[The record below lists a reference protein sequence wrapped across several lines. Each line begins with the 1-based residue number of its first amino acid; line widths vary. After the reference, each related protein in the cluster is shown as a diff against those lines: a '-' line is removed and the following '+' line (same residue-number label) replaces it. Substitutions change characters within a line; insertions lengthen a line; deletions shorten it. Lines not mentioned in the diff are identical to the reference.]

1 MQYTE
6 FIHPED
12 AAALKALK
20 AIPLLSKVLKKAMDI
35 GAEQLQT
42 GMNMATKIRLSPTQL
57 PHLYNILPPICE
69 QLEIREPE
77 YFLEMSPLPNAYAF
91 GDTQTA
97 ITITSALVEMM
108 SEEELRAVVAHE
120 CGHIACHHML
130 YHTLAQMIANASG
143 AFEALAALA
152 IPVQVA
158 LFYWQRKSE
167 LSTRLEEVNTACQV
181 VAGRVER
188 VQTRI
193 DKERKRYSRIYEQT
207 DKDITITD
215 WLREWRESHEGLKG
229 RIQQMAAAW
238 NTVNKQIEDESQEQ
252 RTEQALL
259 EELALRQAAVS
270 QWADT
275 LQKRI
280 EACRTQAD
288 EYATGIERLAG
299 SGDPRTPF
307 RESYKQF
314 LQAIAEESEVAQE
327 AELVQSQASRARG
340 KSDFRTQL
348 EHSQA
353 EMLAEGRAEV
363 DVWIHNFNAQNS
375 PIQYAELERMMQD
388 DRDWHE
394 LRTRIQSSTLETAL
408 CQERVDNLNSRIVCL
423 QAEGG
428 KASGDEEE
436 MLASLASQQETLEQQ
451 RRDIMLQIARADITL
466 ESQEHSTAQSAG

>member
-167 LSTRLEEVNTACQV
+167 LSCDRA
-181 VAGRVER
+181 AA
-188 VQTRI
+188 
-193 DKERKRYSRIYEQT
+193 Y
-207 DKDITITD
+207 ITD
-215 WLREWRESHEGLKG
+215 PDATASMLARLAGGPKS
-229 RIQQMAAAW
+229 I
-238 NTVNKQIEDESQEQ
+238 TSQ
-252 RTEQALL
+252 LNM
-259 EELALRQAAVS
+259 EELARQADQYDALCKDGMWNKALQTFAVCDKDHPFVAVRMREMLN
-270 QWADT
+270 WTA
-275 LQKRI
+275 
-280 EACRTQAD
+280 TQ
-288 EYATGIERLAG
+288 
-299 SGDPRTPF
+299 
-307 RESYKQF
+307 
-314 LQAIAEESEVAQE
+314 
-327 AELVQSQASRARG
+327 
-340 KSDFRTQL
+340 DFRHLL
-348 EHSQA
+348 ESHHVCPNC
-353 EMLAEGRAEV
+353 GKEV
-363 DVWIHNFNAQNS
+363 DEHWHFCQNCGT
-375 PIQYAELERMMQD
+375 PL
-388 DRDWHE
+388 
-394 LRTRIQSSTLETAL
+394 
-408 CQERVDNLNSRIVCL
+408 
-423 QAEGG
+423 
-428 KASGDEEE
+428 K
-436 MLASLASQQETLEQQ
+436 
-451 RRDIMLQIARADITL
+451 
-466 ESQEHSTAQSAG
+466 

>member
-57 PHLYNILPPICE
+57 PHLYNLLPPICE

-167 LSTRLEEVNTACQV
+167 LSCDR
-181 VAGRVER
+181 
-188 VQTRI
+188 
-193 DKERKRYSRIYEQT
+193 
-207 DKDITITD
+207 
-215 WLREWRESHEGLKG
+215 
-229 RIQQMAAAW
+229 AAAYIAGPEA
-238 NTVNKQIEDESQEQ
+238 TASMLARLAGGPKSITSQ
-252 RTEQALL
+252 LNM
-259 EELALRQAAVS
+259 EELARQADQYDALCKDGMWNKALQTFAVCDKDHPFVAVRMREMLN
-270 QWADT
+270 WTA
-275 LQKRI
+275 
-280 EACRTQAD
+280 TQ
-288 EYATGIERLAG
+288 
-299 SGDPRTPF
+299 
-307 RESYKQF
+307 
-314 LQAIAEESEVAQE
+314 
-327 AELVQSQASRARG
+327 
-340 KSDFRTQL
+340 DFRHLL
-348 EHSQA
+348 ESHHVCPNC
-353 EMLAEGRAEV
+353 GKEV
-363 DVWIHNFNAQNS
+363 DEHWHFCQNCGT
-375 PIQYAELERMMQD
+375 PL
-388 DRDWHE
+388 
-394 LRTRIQSSTLETAL
+394 
-408 CQERVDNLNSRIVCL
+408 
-423 QAEGG
+423 
-428 KASGDEEE
+428 K
-436 MLASLASQQETLEQQ
+436 
-451 RRDIMLQIARADITL
+451 
-466 ESQEHSTAQSAG
+466 

>member
-167 LSTRLEEVNTACQV
+167 LSCDR
-181 VAGRVER
+181 
-188 VQTRI
+188 
-193 DKERKRYSRIYEQT
+193 
-207 DKDITITD
+207 
-215 WLREWRESHEGLKG
+215 
-229 RIQQMAAAW
+229 AAAYIAGPEA
-238 NTVNKQIEDESQEQ
+238 TASMLARLAGGPKAI
-252 RTEQALL
+252 TEQLNM
-259 EELALRQAAVS
+259 EELARQADQYDALCKDGMWNKALQTFAVCDKDHPFVAVRMREMLN
-270 QWADT
+270 WTA
-275 LQKRI
+275 
-280 EACRTQAD
+280 TQ
-288 EYATGIERLAG
+288 
-299 SGDPRTPF
+299 
-307 RESYKQF
+307 
-314 LQAIAEESEVAQE
+314 
-327 AELVQSQASRARG
+327 
-340 KSDFRTQL
+340 DFRHLL
-348 EHSQA
+348 ESHHVCPNC
-353 EMLAEGRAEV
+353 GKEV
-363 DVWIHNFNAQNS
+363 DEHWHFCQNCGT
-375 PIQYAELERMMQD
+375 PL
-388 DRDWHE
+388 
-394 LRTRIQSSTLETAL
+394 
-408 CQERVDNLNSRIVCL
+408 
-423 QAEGG
+423 
-428 KASGDEEE
+428 K
-436 MLASLASQQETLEQQ
+436 
-451 RRDIMLQIARADITL
+451 
-466 ESQEHSTAQSAG
+466 

>member
-6 FIHPED
+6 FTHPED

-167 LSTRLEEVNTACQV
+167 LSCDR
-181 VAGRVER
+181 
-188 VQTRI
+188 
-193 DKERKRYSRIYEQT
+193 
-207 DKDITITD
+207 
-215 WLREWRESHEGLKG
+215 
-229 RIQQMAAAW
+229 AAAYIAGPEA
-238 NTVNKQIEDESQEQ
+238 TASMLARLAGGPKAI
-252 RTEQALL
+252 TEQLNM
-259 EELALRQAAVS
+259 EELARQADQYDALCKDGMWNKALQTFAVCDKDHPFVAVRMREMLN
-270 QWADT
+270 WTA
-275 LQKRI
+275 
-280 EACRTQAD
+280 TQ
-288 EYATGIERLAG
+288 
-299 SGDPRTPF
+299 
-307 RESYKQF
+307 
-314 LQAIAEESEVAQE
+314 
-327 AELVQSQASRARG
+327 
-340 KSDFRTQL
+340 DFRHLL
-348 EHSQA
+348 ESHHVCPNC
-353 EMLAEGRAEV
+353 GKEV
-363 DVWIHNFNAQNS
+363 DEHWHFCQNCGT
-375 PIQYAELERMMQD
+375 PL
-388 DRDWHE
+388 
-394 LRTRIQSSTLETAL
+394 
-408 CQERVDNLNSRIVCL
+408 
-423 QAEGG
+423 
-428 KASGDEEE
+428 K
-436 MLASLASQQETLEQQ
+436 
-451 RRDIMLQIARADITL
+451 
-466 ESQEHSTAQSAG
+466 

>member
-167 LSTRLEEVNTACQV
+167 LSCDR
-181 VAGRVER
+181 
-188 VQTRI
+188 
-193 DKERKRYSRIYEQT
+193 
-207 DKDITITD
+207 
-215 WLREWRESHEGLKG
+215 
-229 RIQQMAAAW
+229 AAACI
-238 NTVNKQIEDESQEQ
+238 TGPDATASMLARLAGGPKSITSQ
-252 RTEQALL
+252 LNM
-259 EELALRQAAVS
+259 EELARQADQYDALCKDGMWNKALQTFAVC
-270 QWADT
+270 D
-275 LQKRI
+275 K
-280 EACRTQAD
+280 D
-288 EYATGIERLAG
+288 H
-299 SGDPRTPF
+299 PF
-307 RESYKQF
+307 
-314 LQAIAEESEVAQE
+314 VA
-327 AELVQSQASRARG
+327 VRMR
-340 KSDFRTQL
+340 
-348 EHSQA
+348 
-353 EMLAEGRAEV
+353 EMLNWTATQDFQHLLESHHVCPNCGKEV
-363 DVWIHNFNAQNS
+363 DEHWHFCQNCGT
-375 PIQYAELERMMQD
+375 PL
-388 DRDWHE
+388 
-394 LRTRIQSSTLETAL
+394 
-408 CQERVDNLNSRIVCL
+408 
-423 QAEGG
+423 
-428 KASGDEEE
+428 K
-436 MLASLASQQETLEQQ
+436 
-451 RRDIMLQIARADITL
+451 
-466 ESQEHSTAQSAG
+466 